1 MIIFLANGLV
11 IAGTCILILALF
23 PLRELIGKLSP
34 GRIVTKWYVLTALTL
49 LFIIGYS
56 VYMLAFWNRHTVL
69 ADLLVPSIFFFG
81 ASFVRLI
88 VGLSLKTI
96 VDVRRMTVLELEC
109 ITDPLTGIYNRRYL
123 DRRLKEEVGRAQRYG
138 LPLSVAL
145 IDIDFF
151 KSINDTYG
159 HQGGDIVL
167 TSLGKLIPQNIRPS
181 DIAARYGGEEF
192 CIIFAA
198 TPALGAKVLAE
209 RLHQHIA
216 SQKFVLIGRANER
229 PELQVTV
236 SIGLASLD
244 QEINNEEMLIQRA
257 DEALYRAKR
266 EGRNRVIAAQQGA
279 ASDAPQA
286 ARTWDWSL
294 NRGRERRSPSPP
306 SEPIHRT

>member
-1 MIIFLANGLV
+1 MIIFLANGLL

-23 PLRELIGKLSP
+23 PLRELIGQLSP
-34 GRIVTKWYVLTALTL
+34 GRVLTKWYVLTAFTL

-56 VYMLAFWNRHTVL
+56 GYTLAFWDRHTDL

-88 VGLSLKTI
+88 FGLSLETV
-96 VDVRRMTVLELEC
+96 VDVRRMTLLEQES

-167 TSLGKLIPQNIRPS
+167 TGLGKLISQNIRPS

-192 CIIFAA
+192 FIIFAA

-209 RLHQHIA
+209 RLHQCIA
-216 SQKFVLIGRANER
+216 SQKLVLIGKANER
-229 PELQVTV
+229 PALQVTV

-244 QEINNEEMLIQRA
+244 QEINNGEMLIQRA

-286 ARTWDWSL
+286 ART
-294 NRGRERRSPSPP
+294 
-306 SEPIHRT
+306 